1 MGDQAKTR
9 RVADLKVVV
18 PKERAPREQQP
29 PRVTVARINLVP
41 KVADAPMVIE
51 DRMLAALKANAVPM
65 VIVVL
70 KSAGRKGTV
79 VKGTVVK
86 GTVMKGTVVRKV
98 IAVPRRVVRKGAAL
112 REIVVRRVRMVR

>member
-79 VKGTVVK
+79 VKGTVV
-86 GTVMKGTVVRKV
+86 RKV